1 MYKTMV
7 IIHFLKI
14 ECTNLE
20 RLVLPPFHRF
30 PLDQQVRFH
39 PKLNKYK
46 YRILYIITIL
56 IIFFLTNILI
66 INKIKEYST

>member
-7 IIHFLKI
+7 IIHCFKI
-14 ECTNLE
+14 ERTNLE

-39 PKLNKYK
+39 PKLNKYF
-46 YRILYIITIL
+46 IL
-56 IIFFLTNILI
+56 
-66 INKIKEYST
+66 